1 MELINETARMLIRP
15 LALGDVPTL
24 TEILSDPEVMKHS
37 VRGVCDVAATRR
49 FVEWCLACY
58 ESHGVGPWALVEKDT
73 FTLIGFCG
81 VGPERVG
88 EVEEINLGYR
98 LARRYWGRGLAT
110 ESARAALAYA
120 FETRA
125 CDSVVVIIEPEHV
138 ASLRVAEK
146 AGFRKFQE
154 VAFHGTPVRLYRL
167 THDDWVQSHN
177 TSLQPTSGRDAAFL
191 G

>member
-15 LALGDVPTL
+15 LTLDDVPAL

-37 VRGVCDVAATRR
+37 VRGVCDEAATRR
-49 FVEWCLACY
+49 FVEWSLACY
-58 ESHGVGPWALVEKDT
+58 QSHGVGPWALIEKET
-73 FTLIGFCG
+73 STLIGFCG
-81 VGPERVG
+81 VGPERIG

-98 LARRYWGRGLAT
+98 LARRHWGSGLAT

-120 FETRA
+120 FGTLA
-125 CDSVVVIIEPEHV
+125 FDSVVVIIEPEHA

-154 VAFHGTPVRLYRL
+154 VAFHGKQVRLYRL
-167 THDDWVQSHN
+167 THDDWM
-177 TSLQPTSGRDAAFL
+177 
-191 G
+191 